1 MLSHRTQPVHALVA
15 TTYVASLG
23 ISITTPITTPTR
35 PFSLSNTIDHRS
47 QYEEYRKACYL
58 LASMAKSVQ
67 DTADSLGVLGSPV
80 KLTCGVALTLV
91 GALEVSSETLHS
103 HDSSLTPHTGHGCQ
117 SSIVLGPRR
126 IGHHAFGRDS

>member
-1 MLSHRTQPVHALVA
+1 MLSRRTQPVHALVA

-23 ISITTPITTPTR
+23 TSITTPITTPTR
-35 PFSLSNTIDHRS
+35 PFSLSNIIDHGS
-47 QYEEYRKACYL
+47 EYKEYRKACYL

-91 GALEVSSETLHS
+91 GALEVSS
-103 HDSSLTPHTGHGCQ
+103 
-117 SSIVLGPRR
+117 I
-126 IGHHAFGRDS
+126 